1 MHIESFP
8 VEWLESLPLACA
20 LVDASGATLWR
31 NAAARALALDLPPEA
46 GAPIVLQN
54 DGEPVDA
61 TLVWFGG
68 TIEEQLAHARDAA
81 IQSTRAKSEFLANMS
96 HEIRTPL
103 NGVLGMTGLLLGTPL
118 TPEQREYAETIRSSG
133 EALLSIVND
142 VLDLAKVEAGKLT
155 LESLDFDLDELVEA
169 VLDVF
174 AERAAA
180 RRLKFRGVV
189 YPDVTRLL
197 RGDAHRIRQVLLNLV
212 ANAIKFT
219 HDGDVTLS
227 IMQPEEEGGRVKLW
241 FLVTDTGIGI
251 PPAIQSRLFTPF
263 TQGDGTT
270 TRKYGGSGLGLA
282 VSKQLV
288 EAMGGEIGMASIEG
302 QGSTFWFTLPLERQP
317 AGAMQTPR
325 GADLSRFRALLVDA
339 NDMNRLMISRQL
351 SATSIAVEEAHTAA
365 AALARLHETRFDAV
379 IVDSQ
384 LLDEDAL
391 AFIRTIRGRGEKII
405 LLTHLGRRRS
415 DAEMFLAAGVDA
427 WLMKPVRRSQL
438 CDTVARVLLGQVQ
451 NELPPLYAERSEGAR
466 AHVLLVEDNAVNQLV
481 ALGQL
486 RRLGFDCTTVGTGAE
501 AIDAAR
507 RGGFDLVLMDCQMPG
522 IDGYEATRAIR
533 AAGSSIP
540 IIALTAHALPG
551 EREKC
556 LAAGMNDYLAKPVS
570 QEQLG
575 GMIRLW
581 LAETS
586 SSGVL
591 GGPRGSSASSPR
603 NPEEPE
609 APEEPNNDVLDRA
622 RVDSFLEIGRSYAG
636 FFEGLLQTFRDDV
649 PLRLDALRAA
659 IARGDAGELA
669 DAAHALKSSTGNVG
683 ARRMHLLAAQLER
696 DAREGRVDGAAASVE
711 RLESEYVRVNA
722 AFEALS

>member
-1 MHIESFP
+1 MHVEKFPLES
-8 VEWLESLPLACA
+8 LESLPLACA

-31 NAAARALALDLPPEA
+31 NAAARALEPELPHGA

-54 DGEPVDA
+54 DGQTVDA

-68 TIEEQLAHARDAA
+68 SIEEQLAQARDAA

-155 LESLDFDLDELVEA
+155 LETLDFDVDELVEA

-197 RGDAHRIRQVLLNLV
+197 RGDSHRIRQVLLNLA

-227 IMQPEEEGGRVKLW
+227 VMQPEEDGERVKLW
-241 FLVTDTGIGI
+241 FLVADTGIGI
-251 PPAIQSRLFTPF
+251 PPPVQARLFTPF

-288 EAMGGEIGMASIEG
+288 EAMGGEIGMASVEG

-317 AGAMQTPR
+317 AGAMRTER
-325 GADLSRFRALLVDA
+325 GPDLSRFRALLVDA
-339 NDMNRLMISRQL
+339 NDMNRLMISRHL
-351 SATSIAVEEAHTAA
+351 TATSIVVDEAQTASS
-365 AALARLHETRFDAV
+365 ALARLYESRYDAV

-384 LLDEDAL
+384 LPDEEAL
-391 AFIRTIRGRGEKII
+391 SFIRSIRDRDVKVI
-405 LLTHLGRRRS
+405 LLTHLGRRKD
-415 DAEMFLAAGVDA
+415 DAEMFLAAGVHA
-427 WLMKPVRRSQL
+427 WLRKPVRRSQL
-438 CDTVARVLLGQVQ
+438 CQTVARVLLADPHDQ
-451 NELPPLYAERSEGAR
+451 LPPLHAEARDGER

-486 RRLGFDCTTVGTGAE
+486 RRLGFDCTTVSTGRE
-501 AIDAAR
+501 AIDAVR
-507 RGGFDLVLMDCQMPG
+507 RGGFDVVLMDCQMPG
-522 IDGYEATRAIR
+522 IDGYEAARQIR
-533 AAGSSIP
+533 AAGSNVP

-556 LAAGMNDYLAKPVS
+556 LSAGMNDYLAKPVS

-581 LAETS
+581 LGS
-586 SSGVL
+586 GSSGSSEFL
-591 GGPRGSSASSPR
+591 GELAEEPRGTAR
-603 NPEEPE
+603 NSEEP
-609 APEEPNNDVLDRA
+609 DILDRA
-622 RVDSFLEIGRSYAG
+622 RVESFLEMDRGYAG

-649 PLRLDALRAA
+649 PLRLDALREA

-696 DAREGRVDGAAASVE
+696 DAREGRVDDAAASVE
-711 RLESEYVRVNA
+711 QLESEFVRVNA

>member
-1 MHIESFP
+1 
-8 VEWLESLPLACA
+8 
-20 LVDASGATLWR
+20 
-31 NAAARALALDLPPEA
+31 
-46 GAPIVLQN
+46 
-54 DGEPVDA
+54 
-61 TLVWFGG
+61 
-68 TIEEQLAHARDAA
+68 
-81 IQSTRAKSEFLANMS
+81 
-96 HEIRTPL
+96 
-103 NGVLGMTGLLLGTPL
+103 
-118 TPEQREYAETIRSSG
+118 
-133 EALLSIVND
+133 LLSIVND

-155 LESLDFDLDELVEA
+155 LETLDFDVDELVEA

-219 HDGDVTLS
+219 HDGEVTLS
-227 IMQPEEEGGRVKLW
+227 VMQPEESGEGVKLW

-251 PPAIQSRLFTPF
+251 APHVQGRLFTPF

-288 EAMGGEIGMASIEG
+288 EAMGGEIGVTSVEG

-317 AGAMQTPR
+317 AGATPVQR

-351 SATSIAVEEAHTAA
+351 TSTSIAVEEAQTAA
-365 AALARLHETRFDAV
+365 EALARLRDAPYDVV
-379 IVDSQ
+379 IVDNQ
-384 LLDEDAL
+384 LLDQDAL
-391 AFIRTIRGRGEKII
+391 AFTRAIRDGRRKII
-405 LLTHLGRRRS
+405 LLTPLGRRKS
-415 DAEMFLAAGVDA
+415 DAEMFLGAGVDTY
-427 WLMKPVRRSQL
+427 LMKPVRRTQL
-438 CDTVARVLLGQVQ
+438 CDAVARVLLGHP
-451 NELPPLYAERSEGAR
+451 EDALPPLHAERADGER

-486 RRLGFDCTTVGTGAE
+486 RRLGFDCTIVATGRE
-501 AIDAAR
+501 AIDAVQ
-507 RGGFDLVLMDCQMPG
+507 RGGFDVVLMDCQMPG

-533 AAGSSIP
+533 ATGSTIP

-575 GMIRLW
+575 AMIRMW
-581 LAETS
+581 VPES
-586 SSGVL
+586 SSV
-591 GGPRGSSASSPR
+591 PRVPRSSSASTPR

-609 APEEPNNDVLDRA
+609 EPEELKEDILDRA
-622 RVDSFLEIGRSYAG
+622 RVDSFVEAG
-636 FFEGLLQTFRDDV
+636 FFHGILEVFRDDV

-659 IARGDAGELA
+659 VARGDAGELA

-683 ARRMHLLAAQLER
+683 AKRMYLLAARLER

-711 RLESEYVRVNA
+711 QLASEYIRVNA